1 MKKIAAWLV
10 LASAFSKNDA
20 DHQIRIL
27 KGMLK
32 IIEKEEQNSR
42 VRFSDKEEI
51 ASALVAAAEIVKRS
65 M

>member
-1 MKKIAAWLV
+1 
-10 LASAFSKNDA
+10 
-20 DHQIRIL
+20 
-27 KGMLK
+27 MLK